1 MEKEKK
7 IIVKPFNCIDCDYHT
22 SKPSDWL
29 KHVNSKKHERF
40 GNKKENKCDKCEYEA
55 FNHWNLKM
63 HNLSSHST
71 KEERSKQKYY
81 CDICDLVFFSQLYKD
96 KHISGKRH
104 ALYIK
109 AVELQKKV
117 DDDYKQRNAK

>member
-1 MEKEKK
+1 
-7 IIVKPFNCIDCDYHT
+7 
-22 SKPSDWL
+22 
-29 KHVNSKKHERF
+29 
-40 GNKKENKCDKCEYEA
+40 
-55 FNHWNLKM
+55 M
-63 HNLSSHST
+63 HKLTQHST
-71 KEERSKQKYY
+71 LEERTHSKYY